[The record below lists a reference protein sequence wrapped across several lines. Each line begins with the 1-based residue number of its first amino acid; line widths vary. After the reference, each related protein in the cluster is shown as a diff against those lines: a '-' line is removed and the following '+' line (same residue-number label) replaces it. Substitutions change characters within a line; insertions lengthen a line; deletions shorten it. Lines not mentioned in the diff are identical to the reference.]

1 MRVKLDLRELQYRTD
16 PEDSFSI
23 CVGRFK
29 GRQEL
34 PFKRGSTANTPAS
47 RITAPLPF
55 LSIRLY
61 LSITATFSSGSELT
75 IPIVKWQE
83 DDQATFGCFA
93 RFENVKRCPVEGRS
107 NVSNM
112 QSLVLALICK

>member
-34 PFKRGSTANTPAS
+34 PFKEARLQTLQPLEFQP
-47 RITAPLPF
+47 PLPF
-55 LSIRLY
+55 LSIHLY
-61 LSITATFSSGSELT
+61 LSITATFSSSSELT
-75 IPIVKWQE
+75 IPIVK
-83 DDQATFGCFA
+83 
-93 RFENVKRCPVEGRS
+93 
-107 NVSNM
+107 
-112 QSLVLALICK
+112 